1 MIFPMELIQQLV
13 KCMGLNHA
21 FDFQGNMRMKRKS
34 AELMENP
41 YMPLI
46 KTTLK
51 GQKILKALT

>member
-1 MIFPMELIQQLV
+1 MELIQQLV

-21 FDFQGNMRMKRKS
+21 FDFQGNMCMKRKS

-46 KTTLK
+46 KTTPK